1 MGYPVYFRLKTILF
15 YKRCRAH
22 MTKNGKHSAKPRTKG
37 IDSMESGFSLLSYS
51 TEKNGHP
58 HVFAHTQV

>member
-1 MGYPVYFRLKTILF
+1 
-15 YKRCRAH
+15 